1 MVSSREPRGEVLGN
15 AIVDALLCVLPLP
28 IVWLGPDGRVHSASP
43 AACRCFARDPEDLI
57 GLEAEALA
65 SPAAAAAWRELLT
78 RAKAGEQVAVDRG
91 VFPAGGTQAGER
103 RGRNGHGGGN
113 HHRETT
119 EPEASVGFVL
129 APLRG
134 PGREYLGAVL
144 YEDVTELRGIG
155 EMLLDVNRELRHLV
169 RADPLTGLANRRE
182 YERLLRTEVARA
194 ARTRS
199 PVSLLMI
206 DVDGVGEARG
216 LIERWGSDTSR
227 GDQSVRAPLGS
238 STVGTSSRISQNG
251 HACHIKKC
259 HSTPSSPKGRGA

>member
-169 RADPLTGLANRRE
+169 RAQVAPAAGGRHSLQYCLVQARIAHLEVRPASAFRRARCHGSCPQLDVLRPDFRPGAQGHRPLE
-182 YERLLRTEVARA
+182 
-194 ARTRS
+194 
-199 PVSLLMI
+199 
-206 DVDGVGEARG
+206 DV
-216 LIERWGSDTSR
+216 L
-227 GDQSVRAPLGS
+227 
-238 STVGTSSRISQNG
+238 
-251 HACHIKKC
+251 
-259 HSTPSSPKGRGA
+259 